1 MRNIRLHCLQRVSED
16 LNSSAYESPHQYN
29 GYPVQRVPEQ
39 TNKKAVKYREASGNK
54 PASDTAG
61 ALTSL
66 SVCAEAES
74 EHKHSDL
81 AQVFAIHTSQ

>member
-1 MRNIRLHCLQRVSED
+1 MS
-16 LNSSAYESPHQYN
+16 HQYN

-39 TNKKAVKYREASGNK
+39 TNKKPVKYREASGNK

-66 SVCAEAES
+66 SPALSTQSVQRRRVNLNTHIW
-74 EHKHSDL
+74 HKLLH
-81 AQVFAIHTSQ
+81 Q